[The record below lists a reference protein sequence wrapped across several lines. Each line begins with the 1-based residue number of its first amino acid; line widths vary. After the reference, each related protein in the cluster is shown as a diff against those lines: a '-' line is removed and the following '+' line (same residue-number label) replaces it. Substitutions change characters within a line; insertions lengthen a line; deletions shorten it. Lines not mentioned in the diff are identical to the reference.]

1 MKRAIALAAIAVGI
15 AGCQG
20 MASKVARLQVGTQ
33 RDEVIERLGPPDSD
47 RAMIGFEVLSW
58 LDRRP
63 GRFSLSHRDY
73 TVVLKDGRVVQFG
86 PGLIRRDTKTTLQI
100 ETGDP

>member
-20 MASKVARLQVGTQ
+20 MAAKVARLQVGTQ

-73 TVVLKDGRVVQFG
+73 TVVLKDGRVTQFG